1 MANFIYS
8 NIKTKHSQSIDCT
21 LKITKRVL
29 DCSPYTYTVP
39 FIRDG
44 LSHLIKK
51 LSTEVSFKEY
61 MNISTDVNIMDNEFD
76 LEINEIREALRYTKE
91 NNPED
96 HTTREAYER

>member
-1 MANFIYS
+1 
-8 NIKTKHSQSIDCT
+8 
-21 LKITKRVL
+21 
-29 DCSPYTYTVP
+29 
-39 FIRDG
+39 
-44 LSHLIKK
+44 
-51 LSTEVSFKEY
+51 